1 MIFITPNG
9 VKKRVS
15 KASRYSISWDGKS
28 RSKLQFGVK
37 QFLLPYWSADVVF
50 EEFPVAGTRLTLD
63 FYNANKNIAVEV
75 QGAQHLKYTPH
86 FHGSSKS
93 TFLGQIRRDNTKQE
107 FCKINNVTLVEVY
120 PKDILNEDLFKSFGV
135 IL

>member
-1 MIFITPNG
+1 MIFKTITG
-9 VKKRVS
+9 VTKRVS
-15 KASRYSISWDGKS
+15 KANRYSIKWEDKS

-37 QFLLPYWSADVVF
+37 QFLLPYWCSDVVF

-63 FYNANKNIAVEV
+63 FYNANKKVAVEV

-86 FHGSSKS
+86 FHVPSKS
-93 TFLGQIRRDNTKQE
+93 TFLGQIRRDNMKQS
-107 FCKINNVTLVEVY
+107 FCEINRIVLVEVY
-120 PKDILNEDLFKSFGV
+120 PKDILSEELFKNFGA